1 MRSLRARAPDE
12 HKRPPRAYV
21 AAIPHFTAFFSFG
34 KTQNLLANLHTV
46 LRFSTCAHTKLRC
59 SSDMLQ
65 NTAGNGRCEHL
76 LFSQHSG
83 FFSRGL
89 KMSVPTKPLKTPYC
103 VHLCTY
109 TIQYSIYCIQIATF
123 TSYNIY
129 NMTDMRDEHKRPPLT
144 MGAVFLRT
152 CAHRNTA

>member
-1 MRSLRARAPDE
+1 MLSGPGTVGAVGAVGSAGSQRPLPAVFWSMRSLRARAPDE

-46 LRFSTCAHTKLRC
+46 LRFSTCARRKLRC

-83 FFSRGL
+83 FFSCAL
-89 KMSVPTKPLKTPYC
+89 KTSIPTKPSKTLYC

-109 TIQYSIYCIQIATF
+109 TIHYSI
-123 TSYNIY
+123 
-129 NMTDMRDEHKRPPLT
+129 
-144 MGAVFLRT
+144 
-152 CAHRNTA
+152 